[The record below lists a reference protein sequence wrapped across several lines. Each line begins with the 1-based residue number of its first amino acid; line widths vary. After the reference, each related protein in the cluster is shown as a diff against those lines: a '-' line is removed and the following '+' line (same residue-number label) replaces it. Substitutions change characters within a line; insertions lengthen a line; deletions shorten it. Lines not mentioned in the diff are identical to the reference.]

1 MDRHDVI
8 QLVLVVGWP
17 KIDFISWIHYINIY
31 LIKSLASPLSLL
43 VSLSTTTCG
52 TMVAMPWAYNDD
64 MSGISI
70 PGVVHCVGWVTHLDL
85 AHDNGGGDVSM
96 SSRVVMTMR
105 TTKMV
110 VVGNKVGVWFEES
123 LHPK

>member
-1 MDRHDVI
+1 MI

-70 PGVVHCVGWVTHLDL
+70 PGVVHCVG
-85 AHDNGGGDVSM
+85 GMGDAP
-96 SSRVVMTMR
+96 R
-105 TTKMV
+105 
-110 VVGNKVGVWFEES
+110 
-123 LHPK
+123 PCA

>member
-1 MDRHDVI
+1 
-8 QLVLVVGWP
+8 
-17 KIDFISWIHYINIY
+17 
-31 LIKSLASPLSLL
+31 
-43 VSLSTTTCG
+43 
-52 TMVAMPWAYNDD
+52 
-64 MSGISI
+64 
-70 PGVVHCVGWVTHLDL
+70 VTHLDL